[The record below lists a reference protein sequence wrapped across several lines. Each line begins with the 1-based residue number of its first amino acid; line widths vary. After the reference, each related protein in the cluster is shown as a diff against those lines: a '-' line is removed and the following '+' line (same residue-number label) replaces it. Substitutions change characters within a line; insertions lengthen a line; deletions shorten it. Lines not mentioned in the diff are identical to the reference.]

1 MMDLSI
7 LTRSSLCGRDAGQ
20 AVFESMK
27 GTPFEPVKIE
37 EYEPI
42 RTRFSY
48 EEIDAALDIWVEK
61 PYWKTVTKGLGG
73 VSFSKI
79 YPHDCLFF
87 WDLKATPVEVLSWV
101 RILNQMFPV
110 DFASYSAVVT
120 GDVKRSDYRDT
131 VYSLSMLNSR
141 AIVRG
146 VPTMP
151 WLTICGEPY
160 IDMWGRENLLSA
172 PVAKA
177 EEVDD
182 LVVLQLTEEMSDLVK
197 RPDYFWDVRNQV
209 IEHLGAESFQVSNPG
224 KVVDKIPEFEWVK
237 PKPEQ

>member
-1 MMDLSI
+1 MDLS
-7 LTRSSLCGRDAGQ
+7 LFTRCSLRGRDEGK
-20 AVFESMK
+20 VIFESMK
-27 GTPFEPVKIE
+27 GTAFEPAKVGE
-37 EYEPI
+37 HEPI
-42 RTRFSY
+42 RADFSY
-48 EEIDAALDIWVEK
+48 EQIDLALDIWVEK
-61 PYWKTVTKGLGG
+61 AYWKTVTKGLGG

-79 YPHDCLFF
+79 YPHDRLFF
-87 WDLKATPVEVLSWV
+87 WDLKASPDEVLSWV
-101 RILNQMFPV
+101 RNLNRVFPI
-110 DFASYSAVVT
+110 DFVSYSAVVE
-120 GDVKRSDYRDT
+120 GDVRLPDYEDT
-131 VYSLSMLNSR
+131 VYALSMMNSGDLVSG
-141 AIVRG
+141 I
-146 VPTMP
+146 PTMP